1 MSTTAL
7 ERDLSA
13 LPEAIATLG
22 LQLGPAGPAPA
33 ELAAPVLTA
42 SGAPAGG
49 PAAVHIVVV
58 DGDGQADAIIQA
70 LAGAVARVHPDLEFR
85 PGDPLPNFEVLTASV
100 DRPVQVRPVMNGGAC
115 VGAIVHVEDRRG
127 DGGPVG
133 GGTPMSGAAAPM
145 MSGAAVGELD
155 MLRNVTMTVTAE
167 LGRTELK
174 VSDILA
180 LQIGSV
186 IELDRAAGAPIDFR
200 VNDTLLARGEVVVVD
215 DEYAIRL
222 TEILDPKRT

>member
-1 MSTTAL
+1 MTTTAL
-7 ERDLSA
+7 DRDLSA

-22 LQLGPAGPAPA
+22 LQLGPVGPAPA
-33 ELAAPVLTA
+33 ELSAPILTA
-42 SGAPAGG
+42 SGSTGAGE
-49 PAAVHIVVV
+49 ATVFIAVV

-85 PGDPLPNFEVLTASV
+85 PGDPLPNLDVLSASV
-100 DRPVQVRPVMNGGAC
+100 DRPVQIRPVLNAGAC
-115 VGAIVHVEDRRG
+115 VGAIVHAEDRRG
-127 DGGPVG
+127 EAATPGAGA
-133 GGTPMSGAAAPM
+133 PMSAAAVPA
-145 MSGAAVGELD
+145 AAVGELD

-174 VSDILA
+174 VSEILA

-215 DEYAIRL
+215 DEYAVRL
-222 TEILDPKRT
+222 TEIVDPKRA

>member
-1 MSTTAL
+1 MTTTAL

-22 LQLGPAGPAPA
+22 LQLGPEGPAPA
-33 ELAAPVLTA
+33 ELAAPILTA
-42 SGAPAGG
+42 AGVTGSGDRSVFIA
-49 PAAVHIVVV
+49 VV

-85 PGDPLPNFEVLTASV
+85 PGDPLPNLEVLTASV

-127 DGGPVG
+127 DGTPSSGTG
-133 GGTPMSGAAAPM
+133 GGATSSSFGAP
-145 MSGAAVGELD
+145 SAAVGELD

-174 VSDILA
+174 VSDILG

-222 TEILDPKRT
+222 TEILDPKRI